1 MHGPIFN
8 EVIVVEDQR
17 DLVVDGG
24 QLVEQG
30 GQDHLSRVGAHLDEL
45 ERTRRDPRAG
55 LVQRRDRAGPKSRR
69 IIVGSIKGQ
78 PAAPTAVIGA
88 AHPLRQ
94 KRCLAPARRRTEQRE
109 LARGFRRKDLDQS
122 RPFDELSADGR
133 WRRLGGEQ
141 HRRLASVRVCFALE
155 LEEGRRDAQQ
165 IVDLSAADDDH
176 ALNANRGIAWIVGH
190 LGATRLGQLTQYFRA
205 AVGSGH
211 PTLLTMRSARAL
223 QTRSLSRSAC
233 CGLRDGDTDQGPPRR
248 AVATRVD
255 DTARSRRPR
264 QVQASPADPRAFRRR
279 WSSVMTARQRRRV
292 ARGGAGTGRALCEC
306 VCHRNRT
313 R

>member
-1 MHGPIFN
+1 MGGFAGLKAQLLGPQLQQLAAGPQPRQRQHGIRAGGDDQPESLRHPFDDETHLLVHGPIFN

-24 QLVEQG
+24 QFVEQG
-30 GQDHLSRVGAHLDEL
+30 GQNHLSRVGAHLDEL
-45 ERTRRDPRAG
+45 ERTRRHPRAG

-94 KRCLAPARRRTEQRE
+94 KRRLAPARRRTEQRE

-133 WRRLGGEQ
+133 WRRLGGKQ
-141 HRRLASVRVCFALE
+141 HRRLASVSGCFALE

-165 IVDLSAADDDH
+165 IGDLSAAGDDH
-176 ALNANRGIAWIVGH
+176 ALNANRGIALDRGPLGRGEIGPVDRMFQGSSRIRASNAADH
-190 LGATRLGQLTQYFRA
+190 ALGAGA
-205 AVGSGH
+205 AN
-211 PTLLTMRSARAL
+211 PITKPF
-223 QTRSLSRSAC
+223 RSLPASGWRYRSSPS
-233 CGLRDGDTDQGPPRR
+233 TP
-248 AVATRVD
+248 
-255 DTARSRRPR
+255 SRRH
-264 QVQASPADPRAFRRR
+264 
-279 WSSVMTARQRRRV
+279 AR
-292 ARGGAGTGRALCEC
+292 
-306 VCHRNRT
+306 
-313 R
+313 